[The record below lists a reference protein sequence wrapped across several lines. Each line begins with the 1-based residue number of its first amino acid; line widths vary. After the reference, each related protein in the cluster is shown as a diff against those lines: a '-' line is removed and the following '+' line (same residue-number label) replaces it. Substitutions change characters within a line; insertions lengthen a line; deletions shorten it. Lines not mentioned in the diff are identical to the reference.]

1 MSPGAG
7 QDGAPSVGR
16 QLGPRRWAPARSV
29 PLRRRRVGTAAWP
42 PTAREVSR
50 DADADEQGRGSFPP
64 SSLSPAA
71 RAPLPSVPRSLT
83 AAPAPHPRR
92 RHLWGSVLK
101 RHQRRVGK
109 GSVTSTRFCH
119 VAAVLR
125 LCGFSTSHG
134 KREPLCHPL
143 APSTERY
150 GDRNDNRSPWAPAAS
165 QTRGTVSASRRAA
178 KRDMALRPS
187 EVITQFALESSKL
200 HS

>member
-1 MSPGAG
+1 MCQEPAG
-7 QDGAPSVGR
+7 GDWDVTGSRTGRSTSVGR
-16 QLGPRRWAPARSV
+16 RLGPRRWAPACSV

-42 PTAREVSR
+42 PTAREVST

-71 RAPLPSVPRSLT
+71 RAPLPSVPRSPT

-92 RHLWGSVLK
+92 RHLWGSVLE

-134 KREPLCHPL
+134 KREPR
-143 APSTERY
+143 AI
-150 GDRNDNRSPWAPAAS
+150 RSPRAPNA
-165 QTRGTVSASRRAA
+165 TGTGKTIGPRGPLLRHRRGG
-178 KRDMALRPS
+178 
-187 EVITQFALESSKL
+187 Q
-200 HS
+200 